1 MKKLTL
7 SALATA
13 ASLLI
18 VTNLQSQNNSE
29 TIEKIR
35 NYAQKVR
42 EDWKIPGM
50 SLSIVKDGKLIFAEG
65 FGFKEMG
72 KQAKVDASTVYQIG
86 SVSKSFTATIMAS
99 LVDEGKVKWDDTVKN
114 ILPDFEMYDKWVTE
128 NIQVKDIMTH
138 RTGLKGQMG
147 TYIPNMGYERED
159 IYKMLKLMKPAYSF
173 RGSYEYNNI
182 TFIIAEKI
190 IEKVTGKSWEQNI
203 QERVFDKLGMTSSS
217 VNGSGFAE
225 AENVAVPHEFYYSRG
240 KKEIDSMVVNPMY
253 GEEQALHWL
262 TVIGP
267 AGSVNSTVEDMSKYI
282 MFHMDKG
289 KFGGEQ
295 VVSTKNM
302 NFLHRGLTITSQ
314 DSSRTTLYG
323 NCWFVEQNN
332 RYRVWF
338 HTGTTWGMTAL
349 CVFVPELKLGMMLLC
364 NSEVPSSPRYAVMRR
379 LIDLY
384 KGSPERDYNSEYLTE
399 WASSERKSFDEN
411 VKKES
416 DAAAEM
422 SDETPSFKKLRGTY
436 DKGELFGK
444 ALITME
450 KGELYI
456 TVGPK
461 GWKNKL
467 VHKKGNK
474 FSFRSD
480 GHSFPVTFEINPD
493 NGKAISLDIDF
504 GYGENFGKWIKQ
516 F

>member
-99 LVDEGKVKWDDTVKN
+99 LVDEGKMKWDDTVKN

-203 QERVFDKLGMTSSS
+203 QERVFD
-217 VNGSGFAE
+217 
-225 AENVAVPHEFYYSRG
+225 
-240 KKEIDSMVVNPMY
+240 
-253 GEEQALHWL
+253 
-262 TVIGP
+262 
-267 AGSVNSTVEDMSKYI
+267 
-282 MFHMDKG
+282 
-289 KFGGEQ
+289 
-295 VVSTKNM
+295 
-302 NFLHRGLTITSQ
+302 
-314 DSSRTTLYG
+314 
-323 NCWFVEQNN
+323 
-332 RYRVWF
+332 
-338 HTGTTWGMTAL
+338 
-349 CVFVPELKLGMMLLC
+349 
-364 NSEVPSSPRYAVMRR
+364 
-379 LIDLY
+379 
-384 KGSPERDYNSEYLTE
+384 
-399 WASSERKSFDEN
+399 
-411 VKKES
+411 
-416 DAAAEM
+416 
-422 SDETPSFKKLRGTY
+422 
-436 DKGELFGK
+436 
-444 ALITME
+444 
-450 KGELYI
+450 
-456 TVGPK
+456 
-461 GWKNKL
+461 
-467 VHKKGNK
+467 
-474 FSFRSD
+474 
-480 GHSFPVTFEINPD
+480 
-493 NGKAISLDIDF
+493 
-504 GYGENFGKWIKQ
+504 
-516 F
+516 